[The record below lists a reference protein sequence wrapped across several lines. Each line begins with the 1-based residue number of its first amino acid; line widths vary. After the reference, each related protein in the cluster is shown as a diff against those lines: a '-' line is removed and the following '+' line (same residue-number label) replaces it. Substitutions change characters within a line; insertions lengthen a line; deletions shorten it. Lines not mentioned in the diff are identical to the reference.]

1 MATVVS
7 SRTCNPASSAR
18 TRRPTTRPSPGA
30 AGSTTSTSTDGRI
43 STWAPGTCSGLP
55 ALPSACNRT
64 SCSSTTAPANT
75 FLDVS
80 SATGAADTG
89 DTKGVAFAD
98 YDMDGDID
106 MFVVD
111 QGGSTHLFQNITPRG
126 SNHWLEVRA
135 AGTTSDRDGCGATV
149 EVEGR
154 GPIMQRTVPCG
165 SGSTGSANQPIAHF
179 GLGSTRPETVK
190 VSVRWPTGRTQTLDD
205 VAVDQLI
212 TVEEP
217 PA

>member
-1 MATVVS
+1 M
-7 SRTCNPASSAR
+7 
-18 TRRPTTRPSPGA
+18 
-30 AGSTTSTSTDGRI
+30 
-43 STWAPGTCSGLP
+43 
-55 ALPSACNRT
+55 
-64 SCSSTTAPANT
+64 
-75 FLDVS
+75 
-80 SATGAADTG
+80 
-89 DTKGVAFAD
+89 AFAD

-111 QGGSTHLFQNITPRG
+111 QGGSTHLLQNTTPRG

-135 AGTTSDRDGCGATV
+135 AGTSSDRDGCGATV

-154 GPIMQRTVPCG
+154 GPTMRRTVPCG
-165 SGSTGSANQPIAHF
+165 SGTTGSSNQPIVHF
-179 GLGSTRPETVK
+179 GLGSPTDTVR